1 MRTSIDLNCDLGEG
15 IGNEAALMPLISS
28 CNLACGGHAGDLE
41 TIDQVVQLAK
51 QHKVGVGA
59 HPSFPDREHFGRKE
73 MQLSFKELKDSVLE
87 QIARVNKA
95 CLKHQVFLHH
105 IKAHGALYNLCA
117 QKKEYAEFLTEVLA
131 EAYPEIPVYVP
142 FDSEM
147 ARVATGK
154 LKLLFEAFADRNY
167 EPDGSLV
174 SRQKDHA
181 VITDED
187 ALITHVLRMV
197 QRNEIKTFDGGVL
210 KVKIDTIC
218 VHGDTPKAVELLQFL
233 NQKLDEN
240 QIKKTTV
247 SCT

>member
-1 MRTSIDLNCDLGEG
+1 MRISIDLNCDLGEG
-15 IGNEAALMPLISS
+15 IGNEAALMLLISS

-73 MQLSFKELKDSVLE
+73 IQLSFKELKNSVLE
-87 QIARVNKA
+87 QIARVNQA
-95 CLKHQVFLHH
+95 CLKYQVPLHH

-147 ARVATGK
+147 TRAATGK
-154 LKLLFEAFADRNY
+154 LRLLFEAFADRNY

-174 SRQKDHA
+174 SRQKNHA
-181 VITDED
+181 VIADEN
-187 ALITHVLRMV
+187 ALINHVLRMV
-197 QRNEIKTFDGGVL
+197 QHSEIKTLDGGIL
-210 KVKIDTIC
+210 KTKIDTIC
-218 VHGDTPKAVELLQFL
+218 VHGDTPKAVELLQL
-233 NQKLDEN
+233 LTQKLDEN

>member
-28 CNLACGGHAGDLE
+28 CNLACGGHAGDQE

-59 HPSFPDREHFGRKE
+59 HPSFPDRENFGRKE
-73 MQLSFKELKDSVLE
+73 IQLSFKELKNSVLE
-87 QIARVNKA
+87 QIARVNQA
-95 CLKHQVFLHH
+95 CLKYQVPLHH

-147 ARVATGK
+147 TRAATGK
-154 LKLLFEAFADRNY
+154 LRLLFEAFADRNY

-174 SRQKDHA
+174 SRQKNHA
-181 VITDED
+181 VIADEN
-187 ALITHVLRMV
+187 ALINHVLRMV
-197 QRNEIKTFDGGVL
+197 QHSEIKTLDGGIL
-210 KVKIDTIC
+210 KTKIDTIC
-218 VHGDTPKAVELLQFL
+218 VHGDTPKAVELLQL
-233 NQKLDEN
+233 LTQKLDEN

>member
-1 MRTSIDLNCDLGEG
+1 MLNFL
-15 IGNEAALMPLISS
+15 
-28 CNLACGGHAGDLE
+28 
-41 TIDQVVQLAK
+41 
-51 QHKVGVGA
+51 
-59 HPSFPDREHFGRKE
+59 RKFWL
-73 MQLSFKELKDSVLE
+73 Q
-87 QIARVNKA
+87 
-95 CLKHQVFLHH
+95 
-105 IKAHGALYNLCA
+105 
-117 QKKEYAEFLTEVLA
+117 
-131 EAYPEIPVYVP
+131 
-142 FDSEM
+142 
-147 ARVATGK
+147 
-154 LKLLFEAFADRNY
+154 
-167 EPDGSLV
+167 PDGSLV

>member
-28 CNLACGGHAGDLE
+28 CNLACGGHAGDQE

-59 HPSFPDREHFGRKE
+59 HPSFPDRENFGRKE
-73 MQLSFKELKDSVLE
+73 IQLSFKELKNSVLE
-87 QIARVNKA
+87 QIARVNQA
-95 CLKHQVFLHH
+95 CLKYQVPLHH

-117 QKKEYAEFLTEVLA
+117 QKKEYAEFLTEILA

-147 ARVATGK
+147 TRAATGK
-154 LKLLFEAFADRNY
+154 LRLLFEAFADRNY

-174 SRQKDHA
+174 SRQKNHA
-181 VITDED
+181 VIADEN
-187 ALITHVLRMV
+187 ALINHVLRMV
-197 QRNEIKTFDGGVL
+197 QHSEIKTLDGGIL
-210 KVKIDTIC
+210 KTKIDTIC
-218 VHGDTPKAVELLQFL
+218 VHGDTPKAVELLQL
-233 NQKLDEN
+233 LTQKLDEN